1 MEWVWPFGKKSAMKL
16 IACGING
23 NNSKLAEN
31 RNDNFVIFGQSTI
44 IIGEFHKKTQI
55 GFYNINRASLIVFLS
70 RYYNNETSYLFV
82 NETELSN
89 FQKSQPLNEQHIYTK
104 NTAELKSFCT

>member
-1 MEWVWPFGKKSAMKL
+1 MENK
-16 IACGING
+16 
-23 NNSKLAEN
+23 
-31 RNDNFVIFGQSTI
+31 QSLLEKFT
-44 IIGEFHKKTQI
+44 KKTQI
-55 GFYNINRASLIVFLS
+55 EFYNINRASLIVFLS

-104 NTAELKSFCT
+104 NTAELKSFVCNVENRDRIRILKDALNT